1 MDTDTETRRGEGT
14 TNFGNNVTDT
24 FLDHLY
30 TYVEL
35 YLLSLF
41 INYRFPFVSNFAP
54 FPSWIQSFTPVS
66 DTRFDC
72 ERNTE
77 K

>member
-1 MDTDTETRRGEGT
+1 MDTDTETRRGGGT

-30 TYVEL
+30 TYVEF

-41 INYRFPFVSNFAP
+41 NNHRFPFVSNFGRKD
-54 FPSWIQSFTPVS
+54 TTVS
-66 DTRFDC
+66 ELDPIVHTR
-72 ERNTE
+72 
-77 K
+77 